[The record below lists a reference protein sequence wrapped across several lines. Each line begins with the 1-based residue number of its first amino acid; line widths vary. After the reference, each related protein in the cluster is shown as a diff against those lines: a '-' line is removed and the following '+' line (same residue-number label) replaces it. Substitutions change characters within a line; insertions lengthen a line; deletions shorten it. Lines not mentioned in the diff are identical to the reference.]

1 MDTQTLEAPSGW
13 TSSYLPIGWC
23 PNNVVYGVRKVTK
36 SQAGLSALDI
46 LITILV
52 LAVLLFAAANQF
64 GAYDG
69 LSVPP
74 AEQSGETEQ

>member
-1 MDTQTLEAPSGW
+1 M
-13 TSSYLPIGWC
+13 
-23 PNNVVYGVRKVTK
+23 TK